1 MRRAWHSRG
10 RRIRRRLCSHP
21 WILFWKREVYR
32 FHMLPARWLYRA
44 PSIRSPAE
52 ILFAPRTIPGRTGN
66 VNRSSDERSK
76 YVTAGASSLILS
88 RFASVLPN
96 SIRIA
101 RSRRYGV
108 TLKPS
113 RHQQMLPNRPQS
125 RTWSLPTRRN
135 RSCGFFGVAHKLVSC
150 PINNVAFVAIKMG
163 AGPAAAHRRQSK
175 RTCDKSR

>member
-1 MRRAWHSRG
+1 VRLLSQKIHYVLETKRFREMRRAWHSRG
-10 RRIRRRLCSHP
+10 RRSRRRLCSHP

-108 TLKPS
+108 TLKPG
-113 RHQQMLPNRPQS
+113 RHH
-125 RTWSLPTRRN
+125 
-135 RSCGFFGVAHKLVSC
+135 RSDGDCAVRLATSVASKKRSSPRHK
-150 PINNVAFVAIKMG
+150 
-163 AGPAAAHRRQSK
+163 
-175 RTCDKSR
+175 